1 MYEIALFGEDNAHR
15 QVIGALVRKV
25 ANQHGITVEL
35 RWRTAVRGHGRVV
48 HELIEYATDIVRHMD
63 L

>member
-15 QVIGALVRKV
+15 QIIDALVRKI

-35 RWRTAVRGHGRVV
+35 RWSYVSI
-48 HELIEYATDIVRHMD
+48 L
-63 L
+63 